1 MIDMR
6 ALCASVKQVAE
17 QLKHQPLWLYKVP
30 KKFFVVSCRSE
41 LMLPDLKLP
50 FRRNQIWKQQIEHK
64 DVGIRLMPNQ
74 ENNQK
79 FTGLLHGLA
88 RKRAQFQQQSFRCF
102 AFQHQRELCNR
113 HAIITSNSVYA
124 LKLEKS
130 GMVYKCVACSLK
142 NKIRSITTGTSSRVK
157 VVKQHLN
164 ILVLYMQWQ
173 AEPELTLISAMFN
186 RSSRKFPFLTIV
198 ANQPP
203 HFSPTV

>member
-30 KKFFVVSCRSE
+30 KKVGADAARPKVTVSKEPNLETANRAQ
-41 LMLPDLKLP
+41 
-50 FRRNQIWKQQIEHK
+50 RR
-64 DVGIRLMPNQ
+64 IRLMPNQ

-142 NKIRSITTGTSSRVK
+142 NK
-157 VVKQHLN
+157 
-164 ILVLYMQWQ
+164 WQ

>member
-30 KKFFVVSCRSE
+30 KKVGADAARPKVTVSKEPNLETANRAQ
-41 LMLPDLKLP
+41 
-50 FRRNQIWKQQIEHK
+50 RR
-64 DVGIRLMPNQ
+64 IRLMPNQ

>member
-113 HAIITSNSVYA
+113 HAIIT
-124 LKLEKS
+124 
-130 GMVYKCVACSLK
+130 
-142 NKIRSITTGTSSRVK
+142 
-157 VVKQHLN
+157 
-164 ILVLYMQWQ
+164 
-173 AEPELTLISAMFN
+173 
-186 RSSRKFPFLTIV
+186 
-198 ANQPP
+198 
-203 HFSPTV
+203 